1 VGLLGNLKDVIDE
14 DALTKGLAEKVV
26 PALGKV
32 LKELLAAAVDSV
44 VGLTVTVGKKKP
56 GDQP

>member
-32 LKELLAAAVDSV
+32 LKELVRETVDSV
-44 VGLTVTVGKKKP
+44 VGLTVTVGRKKP
-56 GDQP
+56 GGV